1 MPEILTLIILA
12 LISWAAWTER
22 EQLASTG
29 DWLIDLLE
37 GLA

>member
-1 MPEILTLIILA
+1 MTEFATLIILG
-12 LISWAAWTER
+12 LISWFAYRER

-29 DWLIDLLE
+29 DWFVDLLE